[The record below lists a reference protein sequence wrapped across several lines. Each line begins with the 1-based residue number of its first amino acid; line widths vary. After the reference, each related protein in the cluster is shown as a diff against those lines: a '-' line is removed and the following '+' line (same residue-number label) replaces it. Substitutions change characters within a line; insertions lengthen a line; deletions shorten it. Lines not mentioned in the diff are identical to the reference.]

1 MNKLCSKYCIVFLI
15 LLTISLN
22 DNTIKME
29 VISLND
35 IKITMPKKQL
45 ETLTEPMYYTLIALL
60 EPRCGMEITEFVL
73 TLTKGRVHLVPGTLY
88 TMLSKFEQENLIRE
102 VAVNGRKRYYYI
114 TEKGREMLEEEY
126 RQGVRHIVFTPH
138 YRRDSSC

>member
-126 RQGVRHIVFTPH
+126 ARIQLMLEEGRVYILKNKE
-138 YRRDSSC
+138 